1 MAARLHAC
9 GRLKQTDYLKGRSK
23 VRITPKRALQLC
35 ATSVAFAAVSTF
47 GAMAA
52 DKSLTI
58 GLTSDPSHLYPLAGE
73 ELSSNIMYYH
83 LYDPL
88 VKRAGDLSFGP
99 GLAESWENVDG
110 TTWRFKLREGVT
122 FHNGNAFTAD
132 DVIFTI
138 NKARDSIR
146 PDLVANIADAKKID
160 DTTVEIITPK
170 PYAVLP
176 NDLAELL
183 ILDEE
188 YTTETGDE
196 KMDLQ
201 PMGTGPYK
209 LKEWIKEEKLELVAF
224 EDYWAGAA
232 KIDSVTFRPITNP
245 ATRTAAL
252 LTGEVDVIQD
262 LAVRDVDRVKSE
274 DKFEVLTRPSLLNI
288 VLAMDMREKS
298 PTIEGPNPMTDVRVR
313 EAIARAIDVDAIN
326 KIVMNGL
333 ATPSDQFVPSS
344 HIGYV
349 DGESFRDI
357 YALDIEKAKSLMADA
372 GYADGFTMTL
382 DATNNRYVNDGQIA
396 QALASML
403 AKINIDLQLNI
414 MPKSNFWGYIRV
426 PTENSS
432 FIMSGWDVPSG
443 DAGNMYGALFYSRD
457 KKEGYG
463 QVNRGSYSN
472 PELDA
477 LVDQA
482 DATAKVEER
491 DRILQEATKILLK
504 DIPMI
509 PVHYEQDIY
518 AVRKGVTLEP
528 RVDKFMW
535 AYDMDV
541 E

>member
-1 MAARLHAC
+1 MKYLSHTALRAGAVGVALLAVTTGAALA
-9 GRLKQTDYLKGRSK
+9 Q
-23 VRITPKRALQLC
+23 
-35 ATSVAFAAVSTF
+35 
-47 GAMAA
+47 
-52 DKSLTI
+52 DKSVTI

-88 VKRAGDLSFGP
+88 VKRGADLSFGP
-99 GLAESWENVDG
+99 GLAESWENVDE

-122 FHNGNAFTAD
+122 FHNGNAFTAA
-132 DVIFTI
+132 DVVYTV
-138 NKARDSIR
+138 NKARESIR
-146 PDLVANIADAKKID
+146 PDLVANIAQISAVD
-160 DTTVEIITPK
+160 DLTVEIKTPK

-183 ILDEE
+183 ILDDE
-188 YTTETGDE
+188 YTSATGDE
-196 KMDLQ
+196 QMDLK
-201 PMGTGPYK
+201 PMGTGPYM
-209 LKEWIKEEKLELVAF
+209 LGEWIKEEKLTLKAF
-224 EDYWAGAA
+224 DAYWAGAPVI
-232 KIDSVTFRPITNP
+232 KNVTFRPISNP

-262 LAVRDVDRVKSE
+262 LAVRDVDRVKRE
-274 DKFEVLTRPSLLNI
+274 DGFNVVTRPSLLNV
-288 VLAMDMREKS
+288 VLAMDMRENS
-298 PTIEGPNPMTDVRVR
+298 PTIDGPNPMTDQRVR
-313 EAIARAIDVDAIN
+313 QAIAHAVDVEAIN

-333 ATPSDQFVPSS
+333 ATPSDQYVPAS

-349 DGESFRDI
+349 DGMNFREM
-357 YALDIEKAKSLMADA
+357 YPLDIEKAKALMAEA
-372 GYADGFTMTL
+372 GHADGFTMTL
-382 DATNNRYVNDGQIA
+382 DATNNRYVNDAQIA

-403 AKINIDLQLNI
+403 AKIGVTLELNI

-432 FIMSGWDVPSG
+432 FIMSGWDVPAG
-443 DAGNMYGALFYSRD
+443 DAGSMYGALFYTRD

-472 PELDA
+472 AEMDA
-477 LVDQA
+477 LVDKA
-482 DATAKVEER
+482 DATPSIEER
-491 DRILQEATKILLK
+491 DAYLQDATKILMA

-518 AVRKGVTLEP
+518 AVRDGVTLEP
-528 RVDKFMW
+528 RVDKFLW

>member
-1 MAARLHAC
+1 TA
-9 GRLKQTDYLKGRSK
+9 
-23 VRITPKRALQLC
+23 
-35 ATSVAFAAVSTF
+35 
-47 GAMAA
+47 
-52 DKSLTI
+52 
-58 GLTSDPSHLYPLAGE
+58 DPSHLYPLAGE

-88 VKRAGDLSFGP
+88 VQRSPDLSFGP
-99 GLAESWENVDG
+99 GLAESWEAVDD
-110 TTWRFKLREGVT
+110 TTWRFKLRDGVS
-122 FHNGNAFTAD
+122 FHNGNAFSAS
-132 DVIFTI
+132 DVVFTVE
-138 NKARDSIR
+138 KARESIR
-146 PDLVANIADAKKID
+146 PDLVANIESITAID
-160 DTTVEIITPK
+160 DLTVEITTPA

-183 ILDEE
+183 ILDED
-188 YTTETGDE
+188 YTTETGE
-196 KMDLQ
+196 EQMDLK
-201 PMGTGPYK
+201 PMGTGPYM
-209 LKEWIKEEKLELVAF
+209 LEEWIKEERLVLTAF
-224 EDYWAGAA
+224 DDYWAGAPE
-232 KIDSVTFRPITNP
+232 IDQVTFRPITNP

-274 DKFEVLTRPSLLNI
+274 EGFQVLTRPSLLNV
-288 VLAMDMREKS
+288 VLAMDTREES
-298 PTIEGPNPMTDVRVR
+298 PTIEGPNPMTDQRVR
-313 EAIARAIDVDAIN
+313 EAIARAIDVNAIN
-326 KIVMNGL
+326 QIVMNGL

-349 DGESFRDI
+349 DGMSFREM
-357 YALDIEKAKSLMADA
+357 YPLDIEKAEELMAEA

-382 DATNNRYVNDGQIA
+382 DATNNRYVNDAQIA

-403 AKINIDLQLNI
+403 AKINVDLQLNI

-432 FIMSGWDVPSG
+432 FIMSGWDVPAG
-443 DAGNMYGALFYSRD
+443 DAGSMYGALFYTRD

-472 PELDA
+472 PEVDA

-482 DATAKVEER
+482 DATPSIEER
-491 DRILQEATKILLK
+491 DRLLQEATKILLA

-518 AVRKGVTLEP
+518 AAREGVTLTP
-528 RVDKFMW
+528 RVDKFIS
-535 AYDMDV
+535 AYEMDI

>member
-1 MAARLHAC
+1 MTYHPKHALRAGLLGATMLAA
-9 GRLKQTDYLKGRSK
+9 GG
-23 VRITPKRALQLC
+23 ALAQEK
-35 ATSVAFAAVSTF
+35 SV
-47 GAMAA
+47 
-52 DKSLTI
+52 TI
-58 GLTSDPSHLYPLAGE
+58 ALTSDPSHLYPLAGE

-88 VKRAGDLSFGP
+88 VKRGADLSFGP
-99 GLAESWENVDG
+99 GLAESWENIDD
-110 TTWRFKLREGVT
+110 TTWRFNLRDGVT
-122 FHNGNAFTAD
+122 FHNGNAFTAA
-132 DVIFTI
+132 DVVYTVE
-138 NKARDSIR
+138 KARESIR
-146 PDLVANIADAKKID
+146 PDLVANIAEITAVD
-160 DTTVEIITPK
+160 DLTVEIKTPK

-188 YTTETGDE
+188 YTEATGDE
-196 KMDLQ
+196 QMDLK
-201 PMGTGPYK
+201 PMGTGPYM
-209 LKEWIKEEKLELVAF
+209 LDEWIKEEKLVLSAF
-224 EDYWAGAA
+224 DDYWAGAP
-232 KIDSVTFRPITNP
+232 KIDTVTFRPITNP

-274 DKFEVLTRPSLLNI
+274 SGFEVITRPSLLNV
-288 VLAMDMREKS
+288 VLALDTRAES
-298 PTIEGPNPMTDVRVR
+298 PTIEGANPMTDRRVR

-326 KIVMNGL
+326 QIVMNGL
-333 ATPSDQFVPSS
+333 ATPSDQYVPAS
-344 HIGYV
+344 HIGHV
-349 DGESFRDI
+349 DGMNFREM
-357 YALDIEKAKSLMADA
+357 YPVDIEKAKQLLADA
-372 GYADGFTMTL
+372 GYPDGFTMTL
-382 DATNNRYVNDGQIA
+382 DATNNRYVNDAQIA

-403 AKINIDLQLNI
+403 AKINVDLQLNI

-443 DAGNMYGALFYSRD
+443 DAGSMYGALFYTRGQKD
-457 KKEGYG
+457 GYG

-472 PELDA
+472 PEVDA

-482 DATAKVEER
+482 DATPDIAER
-491 DRILQEATKILLK
+491 DRLLQEATRILMN

-518 AVRKGVTLEP
+518 AVRDGVTLVP
-528 RVDKFMW
+528 RTDKFIS

>member
-1 MAARLHAC
+1 M
-9 GRLKQTDYLKGRSK
+9 KYLSQ
-23 VRITPKRALQLC
+23 RALLAGALGTALAALTAS
-35 ATSVAFAAVSTF
+35 ATFAQ
-47 GAMAA
+47 
-52 DKSLTI
+52 DKSVTI
-58 GLTSDPSHLYPLAGE
+58 GLTADPSHLYPLAGE

-88 VKRAGDLSFGP
+88 VKRSADLSFGP
-99 GLAESWENVDG
+99 GLAESWENVDD

-122 FHNGNAFTAD
+122 FHNGNPFTAS
-132 DVIFTI
+132 DVVFTVE
-138 NKARDSIR
+138 KAKASIR
-146 PDLVANIADAKKID
+146 PDLVANIASITAID
-160 DTTVEIITPK
+160 DLTVEITTPK

-196 KMDLQ
+196 QMDLK
-201 PMGTGPYK
+201 PMGTGPYM
-209 LKEWIKEEKLELVAF
+209 LEEWIKEEKLVLKAF
-224 EDYWAGAA
+224 DDYWAGAPA
-232 KIDSVTFRPITNP
+232 IKTVTFRPITNP

-262 LAVRDVDRVKSE
+262 LAVRDVDRVKGE
-274 DKFEVLTRPSLLNI
+274 DGFEVITRPSLLNV
-288 VLAMDMREKS
+288 VLAMDTREQS
-298 PTIEGPNPMTDVRVR
+298 PTIEGKNPMTDQRVR
-313 EAIARAIDVDAIN
+313 EAIARAVDVDAIN
-326 KIVMNGL
+326 QIVMNGL
-333 ATPSDQFVPSS
+333 ATPSDQYVPAS
-344 HIGYV
+344 HLGHV
-349 DGESFRDI
+349 DGMNFREM
-357 YALDIEKAKSLMADA
+357 YPVDIEKAKALMAEA
-372 GYADGFTMTL
+372 GYPDGFTMTL
-382 DATNNRYVNDGQIA
+382 DATNNRYVNDAQIA

-403 AKINIDLQLNI
+403 AKINIELKLNI
-414 MPKSNFWGYIRV
+414 MPKSNFWSYIRV
-426 PTENSS
+426 PTDNSS

-443 DAGNMYGALFYSRD
+443 DAGSMYGALFYSRD

-472 PELDA
+472 PDLDA
-477 LVDQA
+477 LLDKA
-482 DATAKVEER
+482 DATPDIAER
-491 DRILQEATKILLK
+491 DAILQEATKLLMA

-528 RVDKFMW
+528 RVDKFIW

>member
-1 MAARLHAC
+1 VLFKFTKREKEMKL
-9 GRLKQTDYLKGRSK
+9 
-23 VRITPKRALQLC
+23 TPKRAFKAY
-35 ATSVAFAAVSTF
+35 ATSFAFAAM
-47 GAMAA
+47 GAFAA
-52 DKSLTI
+52 TAAEKSITI

-138 NKARDSIR
+138 NKARESIR
-146 PDLVANIADAKKID
+146 PDLVANIAEATKID
-160 DTTVEIITPK
+160 DLTVEIKTPK

-188 YTTETGDE
+188 YTTATGDE

-209 LKEWIKEEKLELVAF
+209 LGQWIKEEKLELVAF
-224 EDYWAGAA
+224 QDYWAGPA
-232 KIDSVTFRPITNP
+232 KITNVTFRPITNP

-262 LAVRDVDRVKSE
+262 LAVRDVERVKKE

-288 VLAMDMREKS
+288 VLAMDMRAKS
-298 PTIEGPNPMTDVRVR
+298 PTIEGDNPMTDVRVR
-313 EAIARAIDVDAIN
+313 EAIARSIDVGAIN

-333 ATPSDQFVPSS
+333 ATPSDQYVPSS
-344 HIGYV
+344 HLGYV
-349 DGESFRDI
+349 DGVSFRDM
-357 YALDIEKAKSLMADA
+357 YALDIEKAKALMADA

-403 AKINIDLQLNI
+403 AKINIDLKLNI

-443 DAGNMYGALFYSRD
+443 DAGSMYGSLFYTRD

-472 PELDA
+472 PEMDA
-477 LVDQA
+477 LIDQA

-491 DRILQEATKILLK
+491 DRLLQEATKILLK

-518 AVRKGVTLEP
+518 AARKGVSLTP

-535 AYDMDV
+535 AYEMDV

>member
-1 MAARLHAC
+1 MKHISQKLLRAGAVGVVLMAASAASADE
-9 GRLKQTDYLKGRSK
+9 K
-23 VRITPKRALQLC
+23 
-35 ATSVAFAAVSTF
+35 SV
-47 GAMAA
+47 
-52 DKSLTI
+52 TI
-58 GLTSDPSHLYPLAGE
+58 GLTADPSHLYPLAGE

-88 VKRAGDLSFGP
+88 VKRSADLSFGP
-99 GLAESWENVDG
+99 GLAESWENVDE
-110 TTWRFKLREGVT
+110 TTWRFKLRDGVT
-122 FHNGNAFTAD
+122 FHNGNAFTAS
-132 DVIFTI
+132 DVVYTI
-138 NKARDSIR
+138 NKARESIR
-146 PDLVANIADAKKID
+146 PDLVANIAEATAVD
-160 DTTVEIITPK
+160 DTTVEIKTPM

-188 YTTETGDE
+188 YTEATGDE
-196 KMDLQ
+196 QMDLK
-201 PMGTGPYK
+201 PMGTGPYM
-209 LKEWIKEEKLELVAF
+209 LGEWIKEEKLVLKAF
-224 EDYWAGAA
+224 DEYWAGAP
-232 KIDSVTFRPITNP
+232 KIKTVTFRPITNP

-274 DKFEVLTRPSLLNI
+274 DGFTVITRPSLLNV
-288 VLAMDMREKS
+288 VLAMDTREQS
-298 PTIEGPNPMTDVRVR
+298 PTIEGDNPMTDQRVR

-326 KIVMNGL
+326 QIVMNGL
-333 ATPSDQFVPSS
+333 ATPSDQYVPAS
-344 HIGYV
+344 HIGHV
-349 DGESFRDI
+349 DGMNFREM
-357 YALDIEKAKSLMADA
+357 YPVDIEKAKALMAEA

-382 DATNNRYVNDGQIA
+382 DATNNRYVNDAQIA

-432 FIMSGWDVPSG
+432 FIMSGWDVPAG
-443 DAGNMYGALFYSRD
+443 DAGSMYGALFYTRD

-472 PELDA
+472 PEVDA

-482 DATAKVEER
+482 DATPSIEER
-491 DRILQEATKILLK
+491 DRLLQEATKILMA

-518 AVRKGVTLEP
+518 AVRDGVMLEP
-528 RVDKFMW
+528 RVDKFLW

>member
-1 MAARLHAC
+1 MKYLSQTALRAGAVGVAVLAAAASMAQAE
-9 GRLKQTDYLKGRSK
+9 GK
-23 VRITPKRALQLC
+23 
-35 ATSVAFAAVSTF
+35 SV
-47 GAMAA
+47 
-52 DKSLTI
+52 TI

-99 GLAESWENVDG
+99 GLAESWENVDE
-110 TTWRFKLREGVT
+110 TTWRFNLRDGVT
-122 FHNGNAFTAD
+122 FHNGNAFTAS
-132 DVIFTI
+132 DVVFTVE
-138 NKARDSIR
+138 KARESIR
-146 PDLVANIADAKKID
+146 PDLVANIASITAVD
-160 DTTVEIITPK
+160 DTTVEITTPK

-188 YTTETGDE
+188 YTTATGDTD
-196 KMDLQ
+196 MDLK
-201 PMGTGPYK
+201 PMGTGPYM
-209 LKEWIKEEKLELVAF
+209 LDQWIKEEKLVLKAF
-224 EDYWAGAA
+224 DGYWAGAP
-232 KIDSVTFRPITNP
+232 KIKEVTFRPITNP

-262 LAVRDVDRVKSE
+262 LAVRDVDRVKKEGGFS
-274 DKFEVLTRPSLLNI
+274 VITRPSLLNV
-288 VLAMDMREKS
+288 VLAMDMREES
-298 PTIEGPNPMTDVRVR
+298 PTIEGKNPMTDQRVR
-313 EAIARAIDVDAIN
+313 AAIAQAIDVDAIN

-333 ATPSDQFVPSS
+333 ATPSDQYVPSS
-344 HIGYV
+344 HIGHV
-349 DGESFRDI
+349 DGMNFREM
-357 YALDIEKAKSLMADA
+357 YPLDIDGAKALMAEA

-382 DATNNRYVNDGQIA
+382 DATNNRYVNDAQIA

-443 DAGNMYGALFYSRD
+443 DAGSMYGALFYSRG
-457 KKEGYG
+457 KKDGYG

-472 PELDA
+472 AEMDA

-482 DATAKVEER
+482 DSTPKIEER
-491 DRILQEATKILLK
+491 DALLQQATKILMA
-504 DIPMI
+504 DVPMI
-509 PVHYEQDIY
+509 PLHYEQDIY
-518 AVRKGVTLEP
+518 AARDGVMLEP
-528 RVDKFMW
+528 RVDKFLW

-541 E
+541 K

>member
-1 MAARLHAC
+1 MKYPSQSAL
-9 GRLKQTDYLKGRSK
+9 
-23 VRITPKRALQLC
+23 RAGAIGVAIMS
-35 ATSVAFAAVSTF
+35 ATAAFAQE
-47 GAMAA
+47 
-52 DKSLTI
+52 KSVTI

-88 VKRAGDLSFGP
+88 VKRSADLSFGP
-99 GLAESWENVDG
+99 GLAESWENVDEV
-110 TTWRFKLREGVT
+110 TWRFKLREGVT

-132 DVIFTI
+132 DVVFTV
-138 NKARDSIR
+138 NKARESIR
-146 PDLVANIADAKKID
+146 PDLVANIAEITAID
-160 DTTVEIITPK
+160 DTTVEIKTPK

-196 KMDLQ
+196 QMDLK

-209 LKEWIKEEKLELVAF
+209 LVEWIKEEKLTLAAF
-224 EDYWAGAA
+224 DGYWAGAPVI
-232 KIDSVTFRPITNP
+232 KNVTFRPITNP

-262 LAVRDVDRVKSE
+262 LAVRDVDRVKGE
-274 DKFEVLTRPSLLNI
+274 GDFNVLTRPSLLNV
-288 VLAMDMREKS
+288 VLAMDTRAQS
-298 PTIEGPNPMTDVRVR
+298 PTIEGENPMTDVRVR
-313 EAIARAIDVDAIN
+313 QAIAHAIDVDAIN

-333 ATPSDQFVPSS
+333 ATPSTQYVPSS

-349 DGESFRDI
+349 EGMNFREM
-357 YALDIEKAKSLMADA
+357 YPLDIEKAKALLAEA
-372 GYADGFTMTL
+372 GHPDGFTMTL
-382 DATNNRYVNDGQIA
+382 DATNNRYVNDAQIA

-403 AKINIDLQLNI
+403 AKIGVTLELNI

-432 FIMSGWDVPSG
+432 FIMSGWDVPAG
-443 DAGNMYGALFYSRD
+443 DAGSMYGALFYTRD

-472 PELDA
+472 PDVDA

-482 DATAKVEER
+482 DATPSIEER
-491 DRILQEATKILLK
+491 DGYLQEATKILLA
-504 DIPMI
+504 DVPMI

-518 AVRKGVTLEP
+518 AARKGVTLEP
-528 RVDKFMW
+528 RVDKFIW

>member
-1 MAARLHAC
+1 M
-9 GRLKQTDYLKGRSK
+9 KYLSYSAL
-23 VRITPKRALQLC
+23 RAGALG
-35 ATSVAFAAVSTF
+35 VAFMATTAAT
-47 GAMAA
+47 AYAQE
-52 DKSLTI
+52 KSVTI

-88 VKRAGDLSFGP
+88 VKRSAELEFVP
-99 GLAESWENVDG
+99 GLAESWENVDE
-110 TTWRFKLREGVT
+110 TTWRFKLRAGVT
-122 FHNGNAFTAD
+122 FHNGNPFTAS
-132 DVIFTI
+132 DVVYTVE
-138 NKARDSIR
+138 KAKESIR
-146 PDLVANIADAKKID
+146 PDLAANIATVTAVD
-160 DTTVEIITPK
+160 DLTVEITTPK

-196 KMDLQ
+196 QMDLK
-201 PMGTGPYK
+201 PMGTGPYM
-209 LKEWIKEEKLELVAF
+209 LDQWIKEEKLVLKAF
-224 EDYWAGAA
+224 DNYWAGAP
-232 KIDSVTFRPITNP
+232 KIKTVTFRPITNP

-262 LAVRDVDRVKSE
+262 LAVRDVDRVKQE
-274 DKFEVLTRPSLLNI
+274 GDFQVITRPSLLNV
-288 VLAMDMREKS
+288 VLAMDTRAES
-298 PTIEGPNPMTDVRVR
+298 PTIEGENPMTDQRVR
-313 EAIARAIDVDAIN
+313 EAIARAVDTDAIN

-333 ATPSDQFVPSS
+333 ATPSDQFVPAS
-344 HIGYV
+344 HIGFV
-349 DGESFRDI
+349 EGMDFREM
-357 YALDIEKAKSLMADA
+357 YPVDIEKAKALMADA

-382 DATNNRYVNDGQIA
+382 DATNNRYVNDAQIA

-403 AKINIDLQLNI
+403 AKINIDLKLNI

-443 DAGNMYGALFYSRD
+443 DAGSMYGALFYTRD
-457 KKEGYG
+457 KKDGYG

-472 PELDA
+472 PEVDA
-477 LVDQA
+477 LIDKA
-482 DATAKVEER
+482 DATPSIEER
-491 DRILQEATKILLK
+491 DQYLQEATKLLLA
-504 DIPMI
+504 DIPLI

-518 AVRKGVTLEP
+518 AARKGVTLEP
-528 RVDKFMW
+528 RVDKFLS

>member
-1 MAARLHAC
+1 MKYLSQTALRAGAVGVVIMAA
-9 GRLKQTDYLKGRSK
+9 
-23 VRITPKRALQLC
+23 
-35 ATSVAFAAVSTF
+35 TSAFAQE
-47 GAMAA
+47 
-52 DKSLTI
+52 KSVTI

-73 ELSSNIMYYH
+73 ELSSNIMYYN

-88 VKRAGDLSFGP
+88 VKRGADLSFGP
-99 GLAESWENVDG
+99 GLAESWENVDDV
-110 TTWRFKLREGVT
+110 TWRFKLRDGVT
-122 FHNGNAFTAD
+122 FHNGNALTAADVVFT
-132 DVIFTI
+132 V
-138 NKARDSIR
+138 NKARESIR
-146 PDLVANIADAKKID
+146 PDLVANIAEISAVD
-160 DTTVEIITPK
+160 DLTVEIKTPK

-188 YTTETGDE
+188 YTTATGDE
-196 KMDLQ
+196 QMDLK
-201 PMGTGPYK
+201 PMGTGPYM
-209 LKEWIKEEKLELVAF
+209 LGEWIKEEKLTLKAF
-224 EDYWAGAA
+224 DDYWGGVPAI
-232 KIDSVTFRPITNP
+232 KNVTFRPITNP

-262 LAVRDVDRVKSE
+262 LAVRDVDRVKRE
-274 DKFEVLTRPSLLNI
+274 DGFTVVTRPSLLNV
-288 VLAMDMREKS
+288 VLAMDTRAQS
-298 PTIEGPNPMTDVRVR
+298 PTIEGDNPMTDRRVR

-349 DGESFRDI
+349 DGMNFREM
-357 YALDIEKAKSLMADA
+357 YPLDIEKAKALMAEA
-372 GYADGFTMTL
+372 GHPDGFTMTL
-382 DATNNRYVNDGQIA
+382 DATNNRYVNDAQIA

-403 AKINIDLQLNI
+403 AKIGVTLELNI

-426 PTENSS
+426 PTESSS
-432 FIMSGWDVPSG
+432 FIMSGWDVPAG
-443 DAGNMYGALFYSRD
+443 DAGSMYGALFYTRD

-472 PELDA
+472 PEMDA
-477 LVDQA
+477 LVDKA
-482 DATAKVEER
+482 DATPSIEAR
-491 DRILQEATKILLK
+491 DGYLQEATKLLLA

-518 AVRKGVTLEP
+518 AVRDGVALEP
-528 RVDKFMW
+528 RVDKFIW
-535 AYDMDV
+535 VFDMDV

>member
-1 MAARLHAC
+1 MKYLSHTALRAGAVGVAIAAA
-9 GRLKQTDYLKGRSK
+9 G
-23 VRITPKRALQLC
+23 A
-35 ATSVAFAAVSTF
+35 AFAQ
-47 GAMAA
+47 
-52 DKSLTI
+52 DKSVMI

-88 VKRAGDLSFGP
+88 VKRGADLSFGP
-99 GLAESWENVDG
+99 GLAESWENVDEI
-110 TTWRFKLREGVT
+110 TWRFKLRQGVT
-122 FHNGNAFTAD
+122 FHNGNAFTAA
-132 DVIFTI
+132 DVVYTV
-138 NKARDSIR
+138 NKARESIR
-146 PDLVANIADAKKID
+146 PDLVANVASVTAVD
-160 DTTVEIITPK
+160 DYTVEIKTPK

-188 YTTETGDE
+188 YTTATGDE
-196 KMDLQ
+196 KMDLM

-209 LKEWIKEEKLELVAF
+209 LGEWIKEEKLTLTAN
-224 EDYWAGAA
+224 DGYWAGEP
-232 KIDSVTFRPITNP
+232 KIKNVTFRPITNP

-262 LAVRDVDRVKSE
+262 LAVRDVDRVKKE
-274 DKFEVLTRPSLLNI
+274 DGYSVVTRPSLLNV
-288 VLAMDMREKS
+288 VLAMDMREQS
-298 PTIEGPNPMTDVRVR
+298 PTIEGKNPMTDQRVR
-313 EAIARAIDVDAIN
+313 EAIARAVDVNAIN

-349 DGESFRDI
+349 DGMSFREM
-357 YALDIEKAKSLMADA
+357 YPLDIEKAKALMADA
-372 GYADGFTMTL
+372 GYPDGFTMTL
-382 DATNNRYVNDGQIA
+382 DATNNRYVNDAQIA

-403 AKINIDLQLNI
+403 AKIGVTLELNI
-414 MPKSNFWGYIRV
+414 MPKSNFWGHIRV

-432 FIMSGWDVPSG
+432 FIMSGWDVPAG
-443 DAGNMYGALFYSRD
+443 DAGSMYGALFYTRD
-457 KKEGYG
+457 KKDGYG

-472 PELDA
+472 AEMDA
-477 LVDQA
+477 LVDKA
-482 DATAKVEER
+482 DSTPDVEQR
-491 DRILQEATKILLK
+491 DAYLQEATKILMA

-518 AVRKGVTLEP
+518 AVRDGVTLVP
-528 RVDKFMW
+528 RVDKFLW

-541 E
+541 D

>member
-1 MAARLHAC
+1 MKFLSRTALRAGAVGLAVLAATGAVAQE
-9 GRLKQTDYLKGRSK
+9 K
-23 VRITPKRALQLC
+23 
-35 ATSVAFAAVSTF
+35 SV
-47 GAMAA
+47 
-52 DKSLTI
+52 TI
-58 GLTSDPSHLYPLAGE
+58 GITADPSHLYPLAGE

-88 VKRAGDLSFGP
+88 VKRTAELEFVP
-99 GLAESWENVDG
+99 GLAESWENVDD

-132 DVIFTI
+132 DVVFTV
-138 NKARDSIR
+138 NKAKESIR
-146 PDLVANIADAKKID
+146 PDLVANIAEIRKID
-160 DTTVEIITPK
+160 DLTVEITTPA

-176 NDLAELL
+176 NDLAEVL

-196 KMDLQ
+196 QMDLK

-209 LKEWIKEEKLELVAF
+209 LDEWIKEEKLVLSAF
-224 EDYWAGAA
+224 DDYWAGAP
-232 KIDSVTFRPITNP
+232 KIKQVTFRPITNP

-262 LAVRDVDRVKSE
+262 LAVRDVERVRNE
-274 DKFEVLTRPSLLNI
+274 DGFEVITRPSLLNV
-288 VLAMDMREKS
+288 VLAMDTRAKS
-298 PTIEGPNPMTDVRVR
+298 PTIEGDNPMTDQRVR

-333 ATPSDQFVPSS
+333 ATPSEQFVPAS
-344 HIGYV
+344 HTGYV
-349 DGESFRDI
+349 EGMNFREM
-357 YALDIEKAKSLMADA
+357 YPMDIEKAKALLAEA
-372 GYADGFTMTL
+372 GYPDGFTMTL
-382 DATNNRYVNDGQIA
+382 DATNNRYVNDAQIA

-403 AKINIDLQLNI
+403 AKIGVTLNLNI

-432 FIMSGWDVPSG
+432 FIMSGWDVPAG
-443 DAGNMYGALFYSRD
+443 DAGSMYGALFYTRD
-457 KKEGYG
+457 KREGYG

-472 PELDA
+472 PELDKLIDA
-477 LVDQA
+477 ADSTPSLEKRDAILQ
-482 DATAKVEER
+482 DATK
-491 DRILQEATKILLK
+491 LLMA

-509 PVHYEQDIY
+509 PLHYEQDIY
-518 AVRKGVTLEP
+518 GVRDGVTLVP
-528 RVDKFMW
+528 RTDKFIW

>member
-1 MAARLHAC
+1 MKFLS
-9 GRLKQTDYLKGRSK
+9 QTAL
-23 VRITPKRALQLC
+23 RAGSVGIALML
-35 ATSVAFAAVSTF
+35 AT
-47 GAMAA
+47 GASAQ
-52 DKSLTI
+52 DKALTI

-88 VKRAGDLSFGP
+88 VKRSADLSFGP
-99 GLAESWENVDG
+99 GLAESWENVDD

-132 DVIFTI
+132 DVVFTV
-138 NKARDSIR
+138 NKARESIR
-146 PDLVANIADAKKID
+146 PDLVANIAEIKKID
-160 DTTVEIITPK
+160 DLTVEITTPQ

-176 NDLAELL
+176 NDLAEVL

-188 YTTETGDE
+188 YTTATGDE
-196 KMDLQ
+196 QMDLK

-209 LKEWIKEEKLELVAF
+209 LEEWIKEEKLVLSAF
-224 EDYWAGAA
+224 DDYWAGAP
-232 KIDSVTFRPITNP
+232 KIKTVTFRPITNP

-262 LAVRDVDRVKSE
+262 LAVRDVERVRSE
-274 DKFEVLTRPSLLNI
+274 DGFEVVTRPSLLNV
-288 VLAMDMREKS
+288 VLAMDTRAKS
-298 PTIEGPNPMTDVRVR
+298 PTIEGDNPMTDQRVR

-333 ATPSDQFVPSS
+333 ATPSDQYVPAS
-344 HIGYV
+344 HTGYV
-349 DGESFRDI
+349 EGMNFREM
-357 YALDIEKAKSLMADA
+357 YPMDIEKAKQLLADA
-372 GYADGFTMTL
+372 GYPDGFTMTL
-382 DATNNRYVNDGQIA
+382 DATNNRYVNDAQIA

-403 AKINIDLQLNI
+403 AKVGITLELNI

-432 FIMSGWDVPSG
+432 FIMSGWDVPAG
-443 DAGNMYGALFYSRD
+443 DAGSMYGSLFYTRD
-457 KKEGYG
+457 KREGYG

-477 LVDQA
+477 LIDKA
-482 DATAKVEER
+482 DSTPSIEER
-491 DRILQEATKILLK
+491 DAILQDATKILLA

-509 PVHYEQDIY
+509 PLHYEQDIY
-518 AVRKGVTLEP
+518 GVRDGVTLQP
-528 RVDKFMW
+528 RVDKFIW